1 MPTLLKS
8 MFSLLFSAAI
18 LLVGHGLQLTVVPLY
33 AISLGWEADLIGYIG
48 SSYFLGFVLGCL
60 TVPRLVAR
68 VGHIRVFT
76 VLIALFTSSLLF
88 IGLVDNF
95 VLWLVARCLIGW
107 GIAGIYMVIES
118 WLNDKTSV
126 EYRGSVLSVYTVISL
141 SAICVGQLLVGFDLG
156 YAGLFMLAAALL
168 VLGIVPVGLTRRA
181 APQPIPAVSFSF
193 RRLFAVSQVAMV
205 GAFFGGLVTGGFWA
219 LGPVIADANQLSAGQ
234 VGVFMAVTILGGTAL
249 QLPVGRLSD
258 RIDRRYVITGL
269 AVVAVLTSI
278 TAITLDSRTPEVIY
292 VTMFLLGGLS
302 FPLYSLCLAHANDNT
317 GLSIM
322 EVGSGV
328 LMMNS
333 VGSILG
339 PLIVSFLLGY
349 THMALFVVSGVALSI
364 LACWTLYRIRFH
376 DVAREHYEPFVSMRS
391 TTQEVVEMGLESEES
406 EEPSDMKVQTINT
419 DESLHK
425 S

>member
-1 MPTLLKS
+1 MPTLLQS

-76 VLIALFTSSLLF
+76 VLVALFTASLLF

-95 VLWLVARCLIGW
+95 VLWLLARCLIGW

-118 WLNDKTSV
+118 WLNDKTSI
-126 EYRGSVLSVYTVISL
+126 EHRGSVLSVYTVISL

-278 TAITLDSRTPEVIY
+278 AAIMLDSRTPEVIY

-317 GLSIM
+317 DLSIM

-349 THMALFVVSGVALSI
+349 THMALFMVSGVALSI

-376 DVAREHYEPFVSMRS
+376 DVAREHYEPFVNMRS
-391 TTQEVVEMGLESEES
+391 TTQEVVEMGLENEDED
-406 EEPSDMKVQTINT
+406 ELDTTEDNLKAQTAN
-419 DESLHK
+419 K
-425 S
+425 

>member
-1 MPTLLKS
+1 MPTLLHS

-18 LLVGHGLQLTVVPLY
+18 LLVGHGLQLTLVPLY

-76 VLIALFTSSLLF
+76 VLVALFTSSLLF

-95 VLWLVARCLIGW
+95 MLWLIARCLIGW

-118 WLNDKTSV
+118 WLNDKTSI
-126 EYRGSVLSVYTVISL
+126 EHRGSVLSVYTVISL

-181 APQPIPAVSFSF
+181 APHPIPAVSFSF

-269 AVVAVLTSI
+269 AVIAVLTSI
-278 TAITLDSRTPEVIY
+278 TAIVLDSRNPQVIY

-317 GLSIM
+317 DLSIM

-349 THMALFVVSGVALSI
+349 THMALFIVSGVALSI
-364 LACWTLYRIRFH
+364 LACWTLYRISFH
-376 DVAREHYEPFVSMRS
+376 DVAREHYEPFVNMRN

-406 EEPSDMKVQTINT
+406 EDSLN
-419 DESLHK
+419 DEAANKQQL
-425 S
+425 